1 LRRETVSADAAA
13 TPAGYARV
21 GVAPRQAVV
30 RHREAN
36 DVRAILTATTLHQWA
51 SRVSGANLYTGRAPA
66 FGVALPSS
74 GTRVVVR
81 HARHG
86 GLLAPVTGD
95 LFAGAGR
102 APHELAMSARLIA
115 ASVPTP
121 AFVGY
126 AVYPAALGLARI
138 DVLVEEIPGARDLA
152 NVVRDG
158 GVTPPLVEATAR
170 LLAAL
175 ARAGARHEDLNLK
188 NVLISRPLLP
198 DGASGAPTAWAID
211 VDRVS
216 LGHPRVRAME
226 ANVARLARS
235 ARKWRRGH
243 ALPFE
248 EEQLA
253 ALARRARELA
263 A

>member
-1 LRRETVSADAAA
+1 VTTGVDAP
-13 TPAGYARV
+13 PAGYVRV

-30 RHREAN
+30 REREAN
-36 DVRAILTATTLHQWA
+36 DIRAVLTATTLHEWA
-51 SRVSGANLYTGRAPA
+51 SRTANANQYTGRAPA
-66 FGVALPSS
+66 YGVALPSS

-86 GLLAPVTGD
+86 GLLAPITGD

-102 APHELAMSARLIA
+102 APHELAMSARLA
-115 ASVPTP
+115 AARVPTP

-126 AVYPAALGLARI
+126 AVYPATFGLSRI
-138 DVLVEEIPGARDLA
+138 DVLVEEIAGARDLA
-152 NVVRDG
+152 NIVRDG
-158 GVTPPLVEATAR
+158 GVTPALVDATAQ

-188 NVLISRPLLP
+188 NVLISRPALP
-198 DGASGAPTAWAID
+198 NAESAEPTAWAID

-216 LGHPRVRAME
+216 FGHPRVRAME
-226 ANVARLARS
+226 ANLSRLARS
-235 ARKWRRGH
+235 ARKWRRGRD
-243 ALPFE
+243 LPFADSDI
-248 EEQLA
+248 A
-253 ALARRARELA
+253 ALTRRARELA

>member
-1 LRRETVSADAAA
+1 MTGVGDGA
-13 TPAGYARV
+13 PAGFVRV
-21 GVAPRQAVV
+21 GVAPREGVV
-30 RHREAN
+30 REREAN
-36 DVRAILTATTLHQWA
+36 DVRAVLTASTLHEWA
-51 SRVSGANLYTGRAPA
+51 SRVYGANVYTGRAPA
-66 FGVALPSS
+66 YGVALPSS

-86 GLLAPVTGD
+86 GLLAPITGD
-95 LFAGAGR
+95 LFAGEGR
-102 APHELAMSARLIA
+102 APHELAISARLA
-115 ASVPTP
+115 AARVPTP

-126 AVYPAALGLARI
+126 AVYPTGFGLSRI
-138 DVLVEEIPGARDLA
+138 DVLVEEVPGARDLA
-152 NVVRDG
+152 NVIRDG
-158 GVTPPLVEATAR
+158 GMTPVLIEATAR

-188 NVLISRPLLP
+188 NVLISRPVMP
-198 DGASGAPTAWAID
+198 DGAPGEPTAYAID

-216 LGHPRVRAME
+216 FGHPRVRTME

-235 ARKWRRGH
+235 ARKWRRGRE
-243 ALPFE
+243 LPID

-253 ALARRARELA
+253 TLARRARELA

>member
-1 LRRETVSADAAA
+1 MTASADA
-13 TPAGYARV
+13 TPAGYVRV

-30 RHREAN
+30 REREAN
-36 DVRAILTATTLHQWA
+36 DVHAVLTAATLHEWA
-51 SRVSGANLYTGRAPA
+51 SRVYGANLYTGRAPA
-66 FGVALPSS
+66 FGVVLPSS

-86 GLLAPVTGD
+86 GMLAPVTGD
-95 LFAGAGR
+95 LFTGAGR
-102 APHELAMSARLIA
+102 APHELAMSARLA
-115 ASVPTP
+115 EALVPTP

-126 AVYPAALGLARI
+126 AVYPVGFGLSRI
-138 DVLVEEIPGARDLA
+138 DVMVEEIAAARDLA
-152 NVVRDG
+152 NVIRDG
-158 GVTPPLVEATAR
+158 GVTPEVIEATAQ

-188 NVLISRPLLP
+188 NVLISRAGMPN
-198 DGASGAPTAWAID
+198 GAPTGPRAYAID

-226 ANVARLARS
+226 SNLARLARS
-235 ARKWRRGH
+235 ARKWRRGRE
-243 ALPFE
+243 LPFDDTH
-248 EEQLA
+248 LT

-263 A
+263 AA

>member
-1 LRRETVSADAAA
+1 VTAEADAP
-13 TPAGYARV
+13 PAGYVRV

-30 RHREAN
+30 REREAN
-36 DVRAILTATTLHQWA
+36 DVRAVLTAATLHEWA
-51 SRVSGANLYTGRAPA
+51 SRNANANLYTGRAPA
-66 FGVALPSS
+66 YGVALPSS

-86 GLLAPVTGD
+86 GLLAPVTAD

-102 APHELAMSARLIA
+102 APHELAMSSRLAAAR
-115 ASVPTP
+115 VPTP
-121 AFVGY
+121 AFVAY
-126 AVYPAALGLARI
+126 AVYPAAFGLSRI
-138 DVLVEEIPGARDLA
+138 DVLVEEIAGARDLA

-158 GVTPPLVEATAR
+158 GVTPSLIDATAR

-188 NVLISRPLLP
+188 NVLISPP
-198 DGASGAPTAWAID
+198 VPPNVDSGHSTAWAID

-216 LGHPRVRAME
+216 FGHPRVRAME
-226 ANVARLARS
+226 ANLARLARS
-235 ARKWRRGH
+235 ARKWRRGRD
-243 ALPFE
+243 LPFADSDI
-248 EEQLA
+248 A
-253 ALARRARELA
+253 ALTRRARELA

>member
-1 LRRETVSADAAA
+1 VSIA
-13 TPAGYARV
+13 TGAPPAGYVRV
-21 GVAPRQAVV
+21 GVAPREAIV
-30 RHREAN
+30 REREAN
-36 DVRAILTATTLHQWA
+36 DVRAVLTATTLHDWA
-51 SRVSGANLYTGRAPA
+51 SRVYGANLYTGRAPA

-86 GLLAPVTGD
+86 GLLAPLTSD
-95 LFAGAGR
+95 LFSGAGR
-102 APHELAMSARLIA
+102 APHELATSAQLAA

-126 AVYPAALGLARI
+126 AVYPAAFGLSRI
-138 DVLVEEIPGARDLA
+138 DVLVEEVPGARDLA
-152 NVVRDG
+152 NVIRDG
-158 GVTPPLVEATAR
+158 GMTPALIDATPR

-188 NVLISRPLLP
+188 NVLVSREPAP
-198 DGASGAPTAWAID
+198 DGAPADPTAYAID

-216 LGHPRVRAME
+216 FGHPRVRAME
-226 ANVARLARS
+226 ANIARLARS
-235 ARKWRRGH
+235 ARKWRRGRE
-243 ALPFE
+243 LPID

>member
-1 LRRETVSADAAA
+1 MSIA
-13 TPAGYARV
+13 TGALPAGYVRV
-21 GVAPRQAVV
+21 GVAPREAVV
-30 RHREAN
+30 REREAN
-36 DVRAILTATTLHQWA
+36 DVRAVLTATTLHDWA
-51 SRVSGANLYTGRAPA
+51 SRVYGANLYTGRAPA

-86 GLLAPVTGD
+86 GLLAPLTSD

-102 APHELAMSARLIA
+102 APHELATSARLA
-115 ASVPTP
+115 AAQVPTP

-126 AVYPAALGLARI
+126 AVYPAAFGLSRI
-138 DVLVEEIPGARDLA
+138 DVLVEEVPGARDLA

-158 GVTPPLVEATAR
+158 GMTPALIDATAR

-188 NVLISRPLLP
+188 NVLISRAPLP
-198 DGASGAPTAWAID
+198 DGAHAVSTAYAID

-216 LGHPRVRAME
+216 FGYPRVRAME
-226 ANVARLARS
+226 ANIARLARS
-235 ARKWRRGH
+235 ARKWRRGRE
-243 ALPFE
+243 LPIDD
-248 EEQLA
+248 EQLA
-253 ALARRARELA
+253 TLARRARELA

>member
-1 LRRETVSADAAA
+1 VSIAGEPA
-13 TPAGYARV
+13 PAGFVHV
-21 GVAPRQAVV
+21 GVAPREAIV
-30 RHREAN
+30 REREAN
-36 DVRAILTATTLHQWA
+36 DVRAILTASTLHEWA
-51 SRVSGANLYTGRAPA
+51 SRIHDANLYTGRAPA
-66 FGVALPSS
+66 YGVALPGS

-86 GLLAPVTGD
+86 GLLAPLTGD

-102 APHELAMSARLIA
+102 APHELAMSRRLAA
-115 ASVPTP
+115 ASVATP

-126 AVYPAALGLARI
+126 AVYPVSFGLARV
-138 DVLVEEIPGARDLA
+138 DVLVEEVPRARDLA
-152 NVVRDG
+152 NMVRDG
-158 GVTPPLVEATAR
+158 GMTAPLIEATAR

-188 NVLISRPLLP
+188 NVLISRPLVP
-198 DGASGAPTAWAID
+198 DDAGTPPTAWAID

-216 LGHPRVRAME
+216 FGHPRVRTME

-235 ARKWRRGH
+235 ARKWRRGRE
-243 ALPFE
+243 LPFD

>member
-1 LRRETVSADAAA
+1 MSAGRDG
-13 TPAGYARV
+13 TPAGFVRV
-21 GVAPRQAVV
+21 GVAPREAIV
-30 RHREAN
+30 REREAD
-36 DVRAILTATTLHQWA
+36 DVRAILAAATTLHDWA
-51 SRVSGANLYTGRAPA
+51 SRLSGVNRYTGRAPA
-66 FGVALPSS
+66 YGVALPGS

-86 GLLAPVTGD
+86 GVLAPLTRD

-102 APHELAMSARLIA
+102 APHELATSARLA
-115 ASVPTP
+115 AARVPTP

-126 AVYPAALGLARI
+126 AVYPAGFGLSRI
-138 DVLVEEIPGARDLA
+138 DVLVEEVPGARDLA

-158 GVTPPLVEATAR
+158 GMTPPLIEATAQ

-188 NVLISRPLLP
+188 NVLISRRAMP
-198 DGASGAPTAWAID
+198 DGDAGEPAAYAID
-211 VDRVS
+211 VDRVTF
-216 LGHPRVRAME
+216 GHPRVRTME

-235 ARKWRRGH
+235 ARKWRRGRGLPIGEEH
-243 ALPFE
+243 LAL
-248 EEQLA
+248 
-253 ALARRARELA
+253 LARRARELA

>member
-1 LRRETVSADAAA
+1 MTRSADA
-13 TPAGYARV
+13 TPAGYVRV
-21 GVAPRQAVV
+21 GVAPREAVV
-30 RHREAN
+30 RDREAN
-36 DVRAILTATTLHQWA
+36 DVRAILAASTVHDWA
-51 SRVSGANLYTGRAPA
+51 SRVYGANVYTGRAPA
-66 FGVALPSS
+66 FGVSLPC

-86 GLLAPVTGD
+86 GLLAPLSGD
-95 LFAGAGR
+95 WFAGAGR
-102 APHELAMSARLIA
+102 APHELDMSRRLSGA
-115 ASVPTP
+115 QVPTP

-126 AVYPAALGLARI
+126 AVYPAGLGLSRI
-138 DVLVEEIPGARDLA
+138 DVMVEEIPAARDLA

-158 GVTPPLVEATAR
+158 GVTPELVEATAQ

-188 NVLISRPLLP
+188 NILIARTALP
-198 DGASGAPTAWAID
+198 NAAGDGPRAYAID

-235 ARKWRRGH
+235 ARKWRRGRE
-243 ALPFE
+243 LPFDE
-248 EEQLA
+248 GHLA

-263 A
+263 AT

>member
-1 LRRETVSADAAA
+1 MSIAGEAA
-13 TPAGYARV
+13 PAGFVRV
-21 GVAPRQAVV
+21 GVAPREAIV
-30 RHREAN
+30 REREAN
-36 DVRAILTATTLHQWA
+36 DVRAILTAGTLHEWA
-51 SRVSGANLYTGRAPA
+51 SGIHGANLYTGRATA
-66 FGVALPSS
+66 YGVALPSS

-86 GLLAPVTGD
+86 GLLAPLTGD

-102 APHELAMSARLIA
+102 APHELAMSSRLAAAR
-115 ASVPTP
+115 VPTP

-126 AVYPAALGLARI
+126 AVYPAAMGLARI
-138 DVLVEEIPGARDLA
+138 DVLVEEVAGARDLA
-152 NVVRDG
+152 NMVRDAG
-158 GVTPPLVEATAR
+158 MTPPLVEATAS

-188 NVLISRPLLP
+188 NVLISRSSLP
-198 DGASGAPTAWAID
+198 HGDSIAPTAYAID

-216 LGHPRVRAME
+216 FGHPRVRTME
-226 ANVARLARS
+226 ANIARLVRS
-235 ARKWRRGH
+235 ARKWRRGRE
-243 ALPFE
+243 LPFD

>member
-1 LRRETVSADAAA
+1 MSIAGETA
-13 TPAGYARV
+13 PAGFVRV
-21 GVAPRQAVV
+21 GVAPREAVV
-30 RHREAN
+30 REREAN
-36 DVRAILTATTLHQWA
+36 DVRAILAATTLHEWA
-51 SRVSGANLYTGRAPA
+51 SRIHGANLYTGRAPA
-66 FGVALPSS
+66 YGVALPSS

-86 GLLAPVTGD
+86 GLLAPLTGD

-102 APHELAMSARLIA
+102 APHELAMSSRLTAAR
-115 ASVPTP
+115 VPTP

-126 AVYPAALGLARI
+126 AVYPAWFGLARI
-138 DVLVEEIPGARDLA
+138 DVLVEEVAGARDLA
-152 NVVRDG
+152 NMVRDG
-158 GVTPPLVEATAR
+158 GMTPPLVEATAR

-188 NVLISRPLLP
+188 NVLISR
-198 DGASGAPTAWAID
+198 ASSPAGQPIEPTAYAID

-216 LGHPRVRAME
+216 FGHPRVRTME
-226 ANVARLARS
+226 ANIARLARS
-235 ARKWRRGH
+235 ARKWRRGRE
-243 ALPFE
+243 LPVDE
-248 EEQLA
+248 DQLA

>member
-1 LRRETVSADAAA
+1 MSVAGDG
-13 TPAGYARV
+13 TPAGFVRV
-21 GVAPRQAVV
+21 GVAPREAIV
-30 RHREAN
+30 REREAN
-36 DVRAILTATTLHQWA
+36 DVRAVLTASTLHDWA
-51 SRVSGANLYTGRAPA
+51 SRVHGANLYTGRAPA
-66 FGVALPSS
+66 YGVALPSS

-86 GLLAPVTGD
+86 GLLAPLTGD
-95 LFAGAGR
+95 LFAGPGR
-102 APHELAMSARLIA
+102 APHELAVSARLLA
-115 ASVPTP
+115 AGVPTP

-126 AVYPAALGLARI
+126 AVYPAGLGLSRI
-138 DVLVEEIPGARDLA
+138 DVLVEEVPGARDLA

-158 GVTPPLVEATAR
+158 GMTPALVEATAR

-188 NVLISRPLLP
+188 NILISRRTLP
-198 DGASGAPTAWAID
+198 NGEPGEPTAYAID

-216 LGHPRVRAME
+216 FGHPRVRAME

-235 ARKWRRGH
+235 ARKWRRGRD
-243 ALPFE
+243 LPIGE
-248 EEQLA
+248 EHLA
-253 ALARRARELA
+253 TLARRARELA

>member
-1 LRRETVSADAAA
+1 MSTALAA
-13 TPAGYARV
+13 PPMGYLRV
-21 GVAPRQAVV
+21 GAAQRVAIV
-30 RHREAN
+30 REREAR
-36 DVRAILTATTLHQWA
+36 DVGAVLAATTLHDWA
-51 SRVSGANLYTGRAPA
+51 SRIYGANLYTGRAPA
-66 FGVALPSS
+66 YGVALPAS

-86 GLLAPVTGD
+86 GLLAPLTAD

-102 APHELAMSARLIA
+102 APHELETSARLTA
-115 ASVPTP
+115 AQVPTP

-126 AVYPAALGLARI
+126 AVYPAAFGLSRI
-138 DVLVEEIPGARDLA
+138 DVLVEEVPAARDLA

-158 GVTPPLVEATAR
+158 GMTPELIDATAR

-188 NVLISRPLLP
+188 NVLISRPSTA
-198 DGASGAPTAWAID
+198 DGETAAPVAYAID

-216 LGHPRVRAME
+216 FGHPRVRAME
-226 ANVARLARS
+226 ANIARLARS
-235 ARKWRRGH
+235 ARKWRRGRE
-243 ALPFE
+243 LPIDD
-248 EEQLA
+248 EQVA
-253 ALARRARELA
+253 TLARRARELA

>member
-1 LRRETVSADAAA
+1 MNAAGDG
-13 TPAGYARV
+13 TPAGFIRV
-21 GVAPRQAVV
+21 GVAPREAVV
-30 RHREAN
+30 REREAN
-36 DVRAILTATTLHQWA
+36 DVRAVLTASTLHDWA
-51 SRVSGANLYTGRAPA
+51 SRVYGANLYTGRAPA
-66 FGVALPSS
+66 YGVALPGS

-86 GLLAPVTGD
+86 GLLAPLTGD
-95 LFAGAGR
+95 LFAGSGR
-102 APHELAMSARLIA
+102 APHELAMSARLA
-115 ASVPTP
+115 AAGVPTP

-126 AVYPAALGLARI
+126 AVYPTGFGLSRI

-158 GVTPPLVEATAR
+158 GMSSPLIEATAR

-175 ARAGARHEDLNLK
+175 SRAGARHEDLNLK
-188 NVLISRPLLP
+188 NVLISRPVLP
-198 DGASGAPTAWAID
+198 NGDPAAPAAYAID

-216 LGHPRVRAME
+216 FGHPRVRTME

-235 ARKWRRGH
+235 ARKWRRGRE
-243 ALPFE
+243 LPIDE
-248 EEQLA
+248 EHLA
-253 ALARRARELA
+253 TLARRARELA

>member
-1 LRRETVSADAAA
+1 MTVAGDG
-13 TPAGYARV
+13 TPAGFIRV
-21 GVAPRQAVV
+21 GVAPREAVV
-30 RHREAN
+30 REREAN
-36 DVRAILTATTLHQWA
+36 DVRAVLTAGTLHDWA
-51 SRVSGANLYTGRAPA
+51 SRVYGANLYTGRAPA
-66 FGVALPSS
+66 YGVALPSS

-86 GLLAPVTGD
+86 GLLAPLTGD
-95 LFAGAGR
+95 LFAGSGR
-102 APHELAMSARLIA
+102 APHELAMSARLA
-115 ASVPTP
+115 AAGVPTP

-126 AVYPAALGLARI
+126 AVYPTSFGLSRI

-158 GVTPPLVEATAR
+158 GMTPALIEATAR

-175 ARAGARHEDLNLK
+175 SLAGARHEDLNLK
-188 NVLISRPLLP
+188 NVLISRPLMP
-198 DGASGAPTAWAID
+198 DGDPAAPTAYAID

-216 LGHPRVRAME
+216 FGHPRVRTME

-235 ARKWRRGH
+235 ARKWRRGRE
-243 ALPFE
+243 LPIE
-248 EEQLA
+248 DEHLA
-253 ALARRARELA
+253 TLARRARELA

>member
-1 LRRETVSADAAA
+1 MRPTADA
-13 TPAGYARV
+13 TPAGYVRV
-21 GVAPRQAVV
+21 GVAPREAIV
-30 RHREAN
+30 RQREAS
-36 DVRAILTATTLHQWA
+36 DVRAVLTTATLHDWA

-66 FGVALPSS
+66 FGVMLPSS

-86 GLLAPVTGD
+86 GLLAPITGD
-95 LFAGAGR
+95 LFARAGR
-102 APHELAMSARLIA
+102 APHELAMSARLVA

-126 AVYPAALGLARI
+126 AVYPVALGLSRI
-138 DVLVEEIPGARDLA
+138 DVLVEEIAGARDLA

-158 GVTPPLVEATAR
+158 GVTPPLVEATAH

-175 ARAGARHEDLNLK
+175 ARAGARHDDLNLK
-188 NVLISRPLLP
+188 NVLIGAAPVP
-198 DGASGAPTAWAID
+198 DGDTGATTAYAID

-226 ANVARLARS
+226 ANVARLSRS
-235 ARKWRRGH
+235 ARKWRRGRG
-243 ALPFE
+243 LPFDDQ
-248 EEQLA
+248 QLA

>member
-1 LRRETVSADAAA
+1 MSAPGDG
-13 TPAGYARV
+13 TPAGFVRV
-21 GVAPRQAVV
+21 GVGQRAGVV
-30 RHREAN
+30 REREAS
-36 DVRAILTATTLHQWA
+36 DVRALLGASTLHDWA
-51 SRVSGANLYTGRAPA
+51 SRVYGANLYTGRAPA
-66 FGVALPSS
+66 YGVALPSS

-86 GLLAPVTGD
+86 GLLAPITGD

-102 APHELAMSARLIA
+102 APHELAVSQRLAAAR
-115 ASVPTP
+115 VPTP

-126 AVYPAALGLARI
+126 AVYPAGFGLSRI
-138 DVLVEEIPGARDLA
+138 DVLVEEVPGARDLA

-158 GVTPPLVEATAR
+158 GMTSALIEATAR
-170 LLAAL
+170 LLASL

-188 NVLISRPLLP
+188 NVLISRPATP
-198 DGASGAPTAWAID
+198 EGEPSAYAID

-216 LGHPRVRAME
+216 FGHPRVRTME

-235 ARKWRRGH
+235 ARKWRRGRE
-243 ALPFE
+243 LPIDE
-248 EEQLA
+248 EHLA

>member
-1 LRRETVSADAAA
+1 MTAEADA
-13 TPAGYARV
+13 PPSGFVRV

-30 RHREAN
+30 REREAN
-36 DVRAILTATTLHQWA
+36 DVRAVLTANTLHDWA
-51 SRVSGANLYTGRAPA
+51 SLIANANLYSGRAPA
-66 FGVALPSS
+66 YGVALPSS

-86 GLLAPVTGD
+86 GLLAPLTGD

-102 APHELAMSARLIA
+102 APHELAMSTRLA
-115 ASVPTP
+115 AAHVPTP
-121 AFVGY
+121 VFVGY
-126 AVYPAALGLARI
+126 AVYPVALGMSRI
-138 DVLVEEIPGARDLA
+138 DVLVEEVANARDLA

-158 GVTPPLVEATAR
+158 GITPALIDATAQ

-188 NVLISRPLLP
+188 NILISRAH
-198 DGASGAPTAWAID
+198 DGGARPPTAWVID

-216 LGHPRVRAME
+216 FGHPRVRAME
-226 ANVARLARS
+226 ANLARLARS
-235 ARKWRRGH
+235 ARKWRRGRE
-243 ALPFE
+243 LPFGDE
-248 EEQLA
+248 DIV

>member
-1 LRRETVSADAAA
+1 VIVAGDG
-13 TPAGYARV
+13 TPAGFVRV
-21 GVAPRQAVV
+21 GVAPREAIV
-30 RHREAN
+30 REREAN
-36 DVRAILTATTLHQWA
+36 DVRAVLTASTLHDWA
-51 SRVSGANLYTGRAPA
+51 SRVHGANLYTGRAPA
-66 FGVALPSS
+66 YGVALPSS

-86 GLLAPVTGD
+86 GLFAPLTGD
-95 LFAGAGR
+95 LFAGRGR
-102 APHELAMSARLIA
+102 APHELAVSARLLA

-126 AVYPAALGLARI
+126 AVYPAGFGLSRI
-138 DVLVEEIPGARDLA
+138 DVLVEEVPGARDLA

-158 GVTPPLVEATAR
+158 GMTPALVEATAR

-188 NVLISRPLLP
+188 NILISRRTMP
-198 DGASGAPTAWAID
+198 DGESGEPAAYAID

-216 LGHPRVRAME
+216 FGHPRVRTME

-235 ARKWRRGH
+235 ARKWRRGRD
-243 ALPFE
+243 LPIDD
-248 EEQLA
+248 EQLA
-253 ALARRARELA
+253 TLARRARELA

>member
-1 LRRETVSADAAA
+1 MSVAGDG
-13 TPAGYARV
+13 TPAGFIRV
-21 GVAPRQAVV
+21 GVAPREAVV
-30 RHREAN
+30 REREAN
-36 DVRAILTATTLHQWA
+36 DVRAVLTASTLHDWA
-51 SRVSGANLYTGRAPA
+51 SRVYGANLYTGRAPA
-66 FGVALPSS
+66 YGVALPGS

-86 GLLAPVTGD
+86 GLLAPLTGD
-95 LFAGAGR
+95 LFAGSGR
-102 APHELAMSARLIA
+102 APHELAMSARLA
-115 ASVPTP
+115 AAGVPTP

-126 AVYPAALGLARI
+126 AVYPTGFGLSRI

-158 GVTPPLVEATAR
+158 GMTSALIEATAR

-175 ARAGARHEDLNLK
+175 SRAGARHEDLNLK
-188 NVLISRPLLP
+188 NVLISRSVMP
-198 DGASGAPTAWAID
+198 DGDPAAPVAYAID

-216 LGHPRVRAME
+216 FGHPRVRTME

-235 ARKWRRGH
+235 ARKWRRGRE
-243 ALPFE
+243 LPVE

-253 ALARRARELA
+253 TLARRARELA